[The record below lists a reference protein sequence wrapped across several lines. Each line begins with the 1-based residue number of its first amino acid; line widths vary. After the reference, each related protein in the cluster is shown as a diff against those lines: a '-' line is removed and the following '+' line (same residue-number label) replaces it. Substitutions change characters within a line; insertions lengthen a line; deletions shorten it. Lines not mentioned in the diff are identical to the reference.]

1 MLRKLS
7 ALLEQFY
14 RHMQIARENRREFR
28 LLYETPYIWHVSD
41 ARSALSFNHFG
52 TYAEALEEMRNRAP
66 GASVVH
72 VDHEWKA
79 IFFRL
84 PKS

>member
-7 ALLEQFY
+7 DLLDQFC
-14 RHMQIARENRREFR
+14 RRLEIARENRREFR
-28 LLYETPYIWHVSD
+28 ELYEVPHWWHVSD

-52 TYAEALEEMRNRAP
+52 TYAEALDEMRARAP